1 MSKHLRF
8 GHDDEFMDLF
18 SFYVNGGHQHVNFCG
33 YLSNTICV
41 FSDVTSDDQRSA
53 LGPLLILIFI
63 NDLPAIFLDSITSLL
78 ADDCSCSL
86 AF

>member
-41 FSDVTSDDQRSA
+41 FSDVTSDDQSFA
-53 LGPLLILIFI
+53 
-63 NDLPAIFLDSITSLL
+63 PAFT
-78 ADDCSCSL
+78 
-86 AF
+86 